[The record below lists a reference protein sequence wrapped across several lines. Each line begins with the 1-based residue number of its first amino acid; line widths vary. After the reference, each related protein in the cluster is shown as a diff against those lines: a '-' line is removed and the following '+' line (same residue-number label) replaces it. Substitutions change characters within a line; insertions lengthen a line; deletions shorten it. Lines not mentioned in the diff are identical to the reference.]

1 MLESVFNIEE
11 FCTVTAGGV
20 RETVRLHAVG
30 GVGVEAAEGVLL
42 FLLFLLLLFEVV
54 CVGREV
60 VASVEGRVVLVAAA
74 ERQEVLEAG
83 AKE

>member
-30 GVGVEAAEGVLL
+30 GVGVEAAEGV
-42 FLLFLLLLFEVV
+42 V
-54 CVGREV
+54 CVAREV
-60 VASVEGRVVLVAAA
+60 VASVGRVVLVAAA

>member
-30 GVGVEAAEGVLL
+30 GVGVEAAEGV
-42 FLLFLLLLFEVV
+42 V